1 MPTFKLEMFTPKKQ
15 FFVGEVDAVTCN
27 AFDGELCVLHGHQP
41 MIVAL
46 PPGEIK
52 IKQDERIRQEITNK
66 YVVD

>member
-27 AFDGELCVLHGHQP
+27 ASDGELSVLHGHQP

-52 IKQDERIRQEITNK
+52 IKQNANPLYSLPSSK
-66 YVVD
+66 